1 MPVECM
7 SSKTSRT
14 AYLPIGLTS
23 RMATSFLP
31 ATVLRSS
38 GEWPLTSALGLLTR
52 KYSALRSNV
61 SPLSKAMVS
70 ALRSLCNRNSVGQ
83 GVDAASLISIS
94 SLGADRRESRSRRR
108 RAIARA
114 EVEAEMGTAQ
124 TAEHLRPQLPQY
136 KVPQSGTSEC
146 AAKRLFPHL
155 IFCLHDNKIT
165 ETSR

>member
-1 MPVECM
+1 
-7 SSKTSRT
+7 
-14 AYLPIGLTS
+14 
-23 RMATSFLP
+23 
-31 ATVLRSS
+31 

-94 SLGADRRESRSRRR
+94 SFGADRRESRSGRR

-114 EVEAEMGTAQ
+114 EVEAKMGSAQ
-124 TAEHLRPQLPQY
+124 TAEHLRRNVGDPVSKCRSRGNPNALPNAF
-136 KVPQSGTSEC
+136 SLT
-146 AAKRLFPHL
+146 
-155 IFCLHDNKIT
+155 
-165 ETSR
+165 